1 MRDTLIKRIFE
12 LSDRVEGFEYL
23 LHRSHTMSNVELL
36 DLYVEMRIEEFQE
49 IKGVDYGPID
59 TE

>member
-1 MRDTLIKRIFE
+1 
-12 LSDRVEGFEYL
+12 
-23 LHRSHTMSNVELL
+23 MSNVELL

-49 IKGVDYGPID
+49 IEFKGVED